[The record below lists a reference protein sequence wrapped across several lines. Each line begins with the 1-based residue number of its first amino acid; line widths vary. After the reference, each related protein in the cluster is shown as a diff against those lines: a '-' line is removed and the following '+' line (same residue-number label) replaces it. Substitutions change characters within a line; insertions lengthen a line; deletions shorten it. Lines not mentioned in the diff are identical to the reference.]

1 MPLQVDSST
10 FAATIQFA
18 EKVKLWSGNCTSP
31 SSMVTSACL
40 IFGKGRKGTKFQLC
54 DAAAA
59 DDAFAP
65 RLTFTSSRAF
75 LNLVENDAPPGQTPI
90 ERTKDVSK

>member
-40 IFGKGRKGTKFQLC
+40 IFGKGRKGTKSVYKS
-54 DAAAA
+54 
-59 DDAFAP
+59 
-65 RLTFTSSRAF
+65 TSYRQYYWRCFSYFNCATRRRPMMPSRPA
-75 LNLVENDAPPGQTPI
+75 
-90 ERTKDVSK
+90 